1 MHQHLNYS
9 QYGILRQSILKTL
22 QNGGAKKSQ
31 IYSPIHTIHL
41 DIDQVILANLEGLV
55 ILDKVLHGL
64 ELH

>member
-1 MHQHLNYS
+1 MHQHLNHS
-9 QYGILRQSILKTL
+9 QYGNLRQSTLKTL
-22 QNGGAKKSQ
+22 QNGRAKKSQ